1 MADQPQPKNKRD
13 ADELPASVIFMEL
26 MRQAAA
32 KSGPSTAPTPPIM
45 DSEIAPPITV
55 EPEIAPPPIDP
66 PFAPVETL
74 EPVDETE
81 TIATS
86 ESESEEIV
94 DSAET
99 VIDAPLPASPLTE
112 EQRQQAAQLERER
125 LRRIKRRQEKRREHR
140 VSVLGGILRSFL
152 VVIPSAILIATIL
165 SWWTSPEFLQP
176 ETRENIM
183 AALALE
189 GITPTPTP
197 TLEPNFMKRIGI
209 VSGHRGIGQNG
220 EVYDPGAVCP
230 DGLEENQI
238 NFRVATLVVVDLRG
252 RGYTVDLLDEFD
264 PRLQDYQADALVS
277 IHANDCRDYGND
289 ASGFIVAKAAAKPE
303 GGIDTVLAE
312 CIAKHYGDV
321 TQMNRWTTLTRDMT
335 EYHSFREIHPRT
347 PAAIIELG
355 FMFSDRE
362 ILTERPDLLSRGIVN
377 GVLCF
382 LEPEGD
388 LMLVTPAPTLIPTLI
403 P

>member
-1 MADQPQPKNKRD
+1 MADQPQSKNKRD
-13 ADELPASVIFMEL
+13 SAELPASVIFMEL

-32 KSGPSTAPTPPIM
+32 KSPKPA
-45 DSEIAPPITV
+45 
-55 EPEIAPPPIDP
+55 EPEIAPD
-66 PFAPVETL
+66 PVETESDL
-74 EPVDETE
+74 PISAEAMPTEVIDSPDELSETE
-81 TIATS
+81 SPPVIEAEATP
-86 ESESEEIV
+86 
-94 DSAET
+94 
-99 VIDAPLPASPLTE
+99 VIDQAVAAPPLTD
-112 EQRQQAAQLERER
+112 EQRRQAADLERER

-176 ETRENIM
+176 ETRQDIM

-189 GITPTPTP
+189 GITPTPSP
-197 TLEPNFMKRIGI
+197 TVEPNFMRRIGI
-209 VSGHRGIGQNG
+209 VSGHRGIGLNG

-238 NFRVATLVVVDLRG
+238 NFRVATLVVIDLRG

-277 IHANDCRDYGND
+277 IHANDCRDYGNN

-321 TQMNRWTTLTRDMT
+321 TEMNRWTTLTRDMT

-355 FMFSDRE
+355 FMFADRE

-377 GVLCF
+377 GILCF